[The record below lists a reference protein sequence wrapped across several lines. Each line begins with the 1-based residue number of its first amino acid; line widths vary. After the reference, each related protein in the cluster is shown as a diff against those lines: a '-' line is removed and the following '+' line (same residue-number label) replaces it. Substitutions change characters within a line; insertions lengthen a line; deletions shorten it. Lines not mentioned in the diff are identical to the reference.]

1 MNLGSSGRGRVHAAL
16 SLRKFFLSFF
26 FFYWRL
32 SRGESG
38 IMMILFVLFVF
49 LCPWELGKGS
59 PRDFLTRGGL
69 KMWVNVPVH

>member
-26 FFYWRL
+26 FYWRL

-49 LCPWELGKGS
+49 LWPWELGKGS

-69 KMWVNVPVH
+69 KMWVNVFVH